1 MKRLTLLLL
10 AFTLIFTGCSAP
22 APQSQPPNDTTT
34 QAEVQETQELKV
46 YYIDVGQADSIL
58 VTLGGCSML
67 IDAGNNDDGK
77 AVVDFIADKGIS
89 KLDIVAGTHPH
100 EDHIGGLDDVI
111 NAFEIGE
118 IIMPKVSHTTKTY
131 KDVLTAI
138 KNKNLTVT
146 AAKAGQTYS
155 LAGGNIEIISP
166 IKEKYDNLN
175 QYSAVIR
182 LTYKNT
188 SFLFTGDMEKVNEDE
203 LLTSSAD
210 VKADVLKV
218 AHHGSRTSST
228 SEFLAAVSPQYG
240 VICVGKDN
248 SYKHPHANVLSRL
261 QNMMTVYRTD
271 IHGTITVTSDG
282 QNISVDTE
290 KQEEKQ

>member
-10 AFTLIFTGCSAP
+10 AFTLIFAGCSAP
-22 APQSQPPNDTTT
+22 QSAPEATAHTEAPQ
-34 QAEVQETQELKV
+34 AREELKV

-58 VTLGGCSML
+58 ITLGNSSML

-77 AVVDFIADKGIS
+77 AVVDFIAAKGIS
-89 KLDIVAGTHPH
+89 KLDIVVGTHPH

-111 NAFEIGE
+111 NAFDIGE

-138 KNKNLTVT
+138 KNKNHTVT
-146 AAKAGQTYS
+146 AAKAGQTYALGS
-155 LAGGNIEIISP
+155 ANIQVISP
-166 IKEKYDNLN
+166 VKDKYENLN
-175 QYSAVIR
+175 QYSAVMR
-182 LTYKNT
+182 LTYQNT
-188 SFLFTGDMEKVNEDE
+188 SFLFTGDMEKANEDE
-203 LLTSSAD
+203 LLASLAD

-228 SEFLAAVSPQYG
+228 SSFLSAVSPQYAI
-240 VICVGKDN
+240 ICVGEDN
-248 SYKHPHANVLSRL
+248 SYKHPNANVLSRL

-271 IHGTITVTSDG
+271 VHGTITVTSDG
-282 QNISVDTE
+282 QSISIDAE
-290 KQEEKQ
+290 KQEERQ

>member
-1 MKRLTLLLL
+1 MKRLTLFLL
-10 AFTLIFTGCSAP
+10 AFALLFAGCSPAQSPPETTAP
-22 APQSQPPNDTTT
+22 VQ
-34 QAEVQETQELKV
+34 VQETQELKV

-58 VTLGGCSML
+58 ITLGEHSML

-111 NAFEIGE
+111 NAFDIGE
-118 IIMPKVSHTTKTY
+118 IIMPKISHTTKTY

-155 LAGGNIEIISP
+155 FGSANIQVISP
-166 IKEKYDNLN
+166 VKDKYENLN

-188 SFLFTGDMEKVNEDE
+188 AFLFTGDMEKTNEDE
-203 LLTSSAD
+203 LLASSAD

-228 SEFLAAVSPQYG
+228 SAFLSAVSPQYAI
-240 VICVGKDN
+240 ICVGKDN

-261 QNMMTVYRTD
+261 ENTMTVYRTD
-271 IHGTITVTSDG
+271 MHGTITVTSDG
-282 QNISVDTE
+282 QNISVHAE

>member
-1 MKRLTLLLL
+1 MKRLTLFLL
-10 AFTLIFTGCSAP
+10 AFSLMFAGCSAT
-22 APQSQPPNDTTT
+22 QPPPETAAPA
-34 QAEVQETQELKV
+34 QVQETQELKV

-58 VTLGGCSML
+58 ITLGNSSML

-111 NAFEIGE
+111 NAFDIGK

-155 LAGGNIEIISP
+155 FGSANIQVISP
-166 IKEKYDNLN
+166 VKDKYENLN

-188 SFLFTGDMEKVNEDE
+188 SFLFTGDMEKTNEDE
-203 LLTSSAD
+203 LLASSAD
-210 VKADVLKV
+210 IKADVLKV

-228 SEFLAAVSPQYG
+228 SAFLSAVSPQYAI
-240 VICVGKDN
+240 ICVGKDN
-248 SYKHPHANVLSRL
+248 SYKHPHANVLSHL
-261 QNMMTVYRTD
+261 ENTMTVYRTD
-271 IHGTITVTSDG
+271 MHGTITVASDG
-282 QNISVDTE
+282 QNISVHTE
-290 KQEEKQ
+290 KQEEKP

>member
-1 MKRLTLLLL
+1 MKRLTLFLL
-10 AFTLIFTGCSAP
+10 AFALLFAGCSP
-22 APQSQPPNDTTT
+22 AQSPPKTTEPA
-34 QAEVQETQELKV
+34 QVQETQELKV

-58 VTLGGCSML
+58 ITLGNSSML

-89 KLDIVAGTHPH
+89 KLDIVVGTHPH

-111 NAFEIGE
+111 NAFDIGE

-138 KNKNLTVT
+138 RNKNLAVT

-155 LAGGNIEIISP
+155 LGSANIQVLSP
-166 IKEKYDNLN
+166 VKDKYENLN

-188 SFLFTGDMEKVNEDE
+188 SFLFTGDMEKTNEDE
-203 LLTSSAD
+203 LLASSAN

-228 SEFLAAVSPQYG
+228 SAFLSAVSPQYAI
-240 VICVGKDN
+240 ICVGKDN

-271 IHGTITVTSDG
+271 MHGTITVTSDG
-282 QNISVDTE
+282 QNISVHTE
-290 KQEEKQ
+290 KQEEKP